1 MTEMKG
7 KYDLRPVES
16 HVKMLINIILG
27 SEQEKF
33 TLPYDDGSNESVS
46 TSYFASYLLHRS
58 GNIRDIVP
66 SLGRVFRNSYSEKM
80 GEIQKLYEKDINRIM
95 MSFSRKNECPVIE
108 VVNTVLNKLKYKTE
122 SDVVYVAWM
131 LGAYFAEIE
140 NKKMLN

>member
-1 MTEMKG
+1 MKE

-33 TLPYDDGSNESVS
+33 MLPYDDGSNKSVS
-46 TSYFASYLLHRS
+46 TSYFASYALHRS
-58 GNIRDIVP
+58 GNIGDIVS
-66 SLGRVFRNSYSEKM
+66 SLGRVFRNSYNEKM
-80 GEIQKLYEKDINRIM
+80 SDMQKLYGKDIDKIM
-95 MSFSRKNECPVIE
+95 MSFSRKNECPAIE
-108 VVNTVLNKLKYKTE
+108 VVNAILNKLKYKTE

-131 LGAYFAEIE
+131 IGAYFAEIE

>member
-1 MTEMKG
+1 MTEMEG

-16 HVKMLINIILG
+16 HVRMLINMILG

-33 TLPYDDGSNESVS
+33 TLPYDNGSNESVS

-80 GEIQKLYEKDINRIM
+80 GDIQKLYEKDINRIM
-95 MSFSRKNECPVIE
+95 MSFSRKNECPIIE
-108 VVNTVLNKLKYKTE
+108 VVNAVLNKLKYKTE

-140 NKKMLN
+140 NRKTLN

>member
-1 MTEMKG
+1 MKE

-27 SEQEKF
+27 SEQKKF
-33 TLPYDDGSNESVS
+33 MLPYDDGSNESVS

-80 GEIQKLYEKDINRIM
+80 GDIQKLYEKDINRIM

-108 VVNTVLNKLKYKTE
+108 VVNAVLNKLKYKTE

-131 LGAYFAEIE
+131 MGAYFAEIE